1 MASIL
6 FVYPPTA
13 DPTGPYLSIPYL
25 AAACR
30 ARGHRPHALDL
41 NLEAYLDLLTSQR
54 LAGFA
59 EDCRSRLRRMPVD
72 GLPFP
77 LSAEFLALSL
87 AVHDADAIAARV
99 PAAIAG
105 LRDRERFL
113 DLRQYEENCDVLQR
127 ALALISARFH
137 PLELSFTS
145 CRSPFHLNDA
155 REIEREA
162 GPEHNPFHRALAE
175 ILLPEVER
183 RRPDAVGISATFN
196 SQLLQAFAAGRLVKE
211 SFPATAVIIGGAA
224 VTQLALRCELDAL
237 AELWPYADLLVLFE
251 GESTLCRLLDQLD
264 AGGLAAEPLPNVL
277 RLGNGRPRLEI
288 RPVAEDIDALPTPD
302 YRLLPLDHYLSP
314 EPLLHV
320 APTRGCYW
328 RKCAFCHYGLA
339 EAGTAPYRRRD
350 LDLFVQDLEVL
361 REQCGARS
369 FYFAGDVI
377 DPAYLLALAER
388 LIERRLEIRFTSD
401 LRAERSFTR
410 ERCRRLRQAG
420 MVSAAFGTESDSP
433 RLLQL
438 MGKGTDPEANRQVF
452 DAFSAA
458 GIAVQAMAFLDFP
471 TETAAEAHATLDLLE
486 QNADRIDLF
495 FVEEFNLQTGSR
507 VFREPEQYDVAEV
520 FFPAGDRYRFHARF
534 TPARAA
540 KRPEEYRG
548 LLRRLDQL
556 ASQYGRRPYP
566 YAGSVSVAH
575 TLFYFDALGR
585 DVFKRERRES
595 RRPPAPPRGGWLE
608 SRPLLAPGLA
618 LCDWPYDLEELA
630 EHAGEVAEEIE
641 RRREVELRDVG
652 RATYETLAA
661 AVPPV
666 DPKESYYLLPATG
679 APVSIP
685 VWLWMLASC
694 LDGGT
699 TVREAAAEVGIP
711 AREAAEA
718 VEALI
723 SGGYFALTAGAAPP
737 TSRRA
742 GE

>member
-25 AAACR
+25 AAACQ
-30 ARGHRPHALDL
+30 ARGHRTHALDL
-41 NLEAYLDLLTSQR
+41 NLEAYLDLFTTKR
-54 LAGFA
+54 LAAFA
-59 EDCRSRLRRMPVD
+59 EDCRSRLRRMPDD

-77 LSAEFLALSL
+77 LSTEFLALSL
-87 AVHDADAIAARV
+87 AVHDAGAVAQRI
-99 PAAIAG
+99 PSAIAG
-105 LRDRERFL
+105 LRERERFL
-113 DLRQYEENCDVLQR
+113 DARQYDENCDLLQR

-137 PLELSFTS
+137 PLELSFTT
-145 CRSPFHLNDA
+145 CHSPFHLNDA
-155 REIEREA
+155 REIERETL
-162 GPEHNPFHRALAE
+162 PEHNPFHRALAQV
-175 ILLPEVER
+175 LAPEVER
-183 RRPDAVGISATFN
+183 LRPDAVGISATFN
-196 SQLLQAFAAGRLVKE
+196 SQLLQAFAAGKLVKE
-211 SFPATAVIIGGAA
+211 SFPETAVIIGGAA
-224 VTQLALRCELDAL
+224 ITQLALRCDPDVL
-237 AELWPYADLLVLFE
+237 AELRPFADLLVLFE

-264 AGGLAAEPLPNVL
+264 AGRLAAQPPPNVL
-277 RLGNGRPRLEI
+277 QLGNGRPRLDI
-288 RPVAEDIDALPTPD
+288 RPTTEDIDALPTPD
-302 YRLLPLDHYLSP
+302 YRILPLDRYLSP

-328 RKCAFCHYGLA
+328 QKCAFCHYGLTA
-339 EAGTAPYRRRD
+339 TGTATYRRRD
-350 LDLFVQDLEVL
+350 LDLFVRDLEVL
-361 REQCGARS
+361 RDQCGARY

-377 DPAYLLALAER
+377 DPAYLLALAGR
-388 LIERRLEIRFTSD
+388 LIERRLDIRFTSD
-401 LRAERSFTR
+401 LRAERFFTR
-410 ERCRRLRQAG
+410 ERCRKLRQAG

-433 RLLQL
+433 RLLRL

-452 DAFSAA
+452 EAFSSA

-507 VFREPEQYDVAEV
+507 VFREPERYDVAEV

-534 TPARAA
+534 TPAHAA
-540 KRPEEYRG
+540 KRPEEYRD
-548 LLRRLDQL
+548 LLQRLDRL

-585 DVFKRERRES
+585 DVFKRSPRASGRA
-595 RRPPAPPRGGWLE
+595 PAPPRGGWLE

-618 LCDWPYDLEELA
+618 LCDWPYDLEALA
-630 EHAGEVAEEIE
+630 EHAGEVAEELE
-641 RRREVELRDVG
+641 RRREIELRDVG

-666 DPKESYYLLPATG
+666 YPKESYYLLPATG

-694 LDGGT
+694 LDGET
-699 TVREAAAEVGIP
+699 TVREAAAEIGIP
-711 AREAAEA
+711 AREAAEG

-723 SGGYFALTAGAAPP
+723 SGGYLTLLAGATA

-742 GE
+742 AE